1 MLSKSVK
8 SHDNLKIFKHFGN
21 IAAICTK
28 HFGVENCNLL
38 FSYLYHVLAKVTG
51 CQMFRVNG
59 ALPPPTHTLKHKTSS
74 KAEKSQNLMS

>member
-51 CQMFRVNG
+51 CQTFRVNG
-59 ALPPPTHTLKHKTSS
+59 ALPPPHTHSNTKQAQKLKSRKI
-74 KAEKSQNLMS
+74 